1 MDAKFGLQADRD
13 ETRTLMTKQRR
24 SPMSI
29 TWNLIESAVEAGH
42 ITSKELARLRAVD
55 NESAVRS
62 ALTSRAQRTGR

>member
-1 MDAKFGLQADRD
+1 
-13 ETRTLMTKQRR
+13 
-24 SPMSI
+24 MSI